1 VITRE
6 RTMVAVL
13 ISTVFACAPDA
24 SAQQVDLLVAA
35 GVAQP
40 IGYWSDHL
48 DTGVGG
54 SVGLEASIRRSP
66 VALRVEAAVG
76 QFGYA
81 NFDRSR
87 RITSASAN
95 LVLPVAVAGAAT
107 YLIAGAGVYRSS
119 IPGTEIKAVSDLGIN
134 GGVGINRRSGWLRP
148 FVETRVHT
156 TFADSDNAA
165 TRFVPLV
172 LGLRI

>member
-54 SVGLEASIRRSP
+54 
-66 VALRVEAAVG
+66 
-76 QFGYA
+76 Q
-81 NFDRSR
+81 
-87 RITSASAN
+87 
-95 LVLPVAVAGAAT
+95 
-107 YLIAGAGVYRSS
+107 
-119 IPGTEIKAVSDLGIN
+119 
-134 GGVGINRRSGWLRP
+134 
-148 FVETRVHT
+148 
-156 TFADSDNAA
+156 
-165 TRFVPLV
+165 
-172 LGLRI
+172 